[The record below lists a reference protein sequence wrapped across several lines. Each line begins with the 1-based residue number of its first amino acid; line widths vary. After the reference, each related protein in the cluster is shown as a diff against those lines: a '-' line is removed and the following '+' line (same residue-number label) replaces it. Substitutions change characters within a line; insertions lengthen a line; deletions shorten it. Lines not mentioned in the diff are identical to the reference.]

1 MTGRRRSAPD
11 VAAKAKAVEAALE
24 AGGDRLD
31 PAARASA
38 QAALARTAERLRL
51 GGEHTVV
58 ALVGATGSGK
68 SSLFNALTGMEMA
81 DVGARRPLTADPMA
95 CVWGDEDAGPL
106 LDWLGVPD
114 SRRVARESVL
124 DADREAPLHG
134 LVLLDLPDHDSTAVA
149 HRLEVD
155 RLVGL
160 VDLLVWVVDPQKY
173 ADEALHSGYLRP
185 LVGHDDVMLVVL
197 NQVDRLAPADLETCR
212 TDLRRLLDADGL
224 TTVRIVAAS
233 AKRGDGVDELRALL
247 ADVVQGQGAFLTRAS
262 ADLDEAARRLA
273 KGLAPVEPDAR
284 SLPASEDLVSAMA
297 SAAGLPV
304 LLDTVAAE
312 YRRQAS
318 TAVSWPVLRA
328 WRALGTDPLRRLRLA
343 GQTEGRLRELTRAS
357 LTTPSPA
364 QRERVDLA
372 VGQVCAEV
380 AERLP
385 PRWAQAVRSVTAP
398 HVDELS
404 GALDTAVSGV
414 DLRVRRPWWWVA
426 LAGLQLVLAAAAVI
440 GLVWLVMLG
449 VLRWLDQP
457 RPPTPYVGPV
467 PLPTLLLGGGLVLG
481 ALLGL
486 IAAELVRRG
495 ARRRRQEAVQDL
507 RGAVAEVAW
516 QNVVSPVAEVLADH
530 RTARE
535 ALAGAF

>member
-1 MTGRRRSAPD
+1 MSGRRRGAPD
-11 VAAKAKAVEAALE
+11 VAGKAKALEVALE

-38 QAALARTAERLRL
+38 VAALARSAERLRL

-68 SSLFNALTGMEMA
+68 SSLFNALSGMEMA
-81 DVGARRPLTADPMA
+81 DVGARRPLTAEPMA
-95 CVWGDEDAGPL
+95 CVWGEEDAGPL
-106 LDWLGVPD
+106 LDWLGVPP
-114 SRRVARESVL
+114 RRRITRETVL
-124 DADREAPLHG
+124 DADREADLHG

-185 LVGHDDVMLVVL
+185 LVGHDEVMVVVL
-197 NQVDRLAPADLETCR
+197 NQVDRLTPSEVETCR

-224 TTVRIVAAS
+224 GAVRIVTAS
-233 AKRGDGVDELRALL
+233 ARRGDGVDDLRALL
-247 ADVVQGQGAFLTRAS
+247 ADVVQGQSAFVARTS

-273 KGLAPVEPDAR
+273 KGLAGNEPDAR
-284 SLPASEDLVSAMA
+284 TLPAADDLVSAMA

-318 TAVSWPVLRA
+318 AAVGWPLARA
-328 WRALGTDPLRRLRLA
+328 WRALGADPLRRLRLA

-357 LTTPSPA
+357 LASPSPA
-364 QRERVDLA
+364 QRDRVDLA
-372 VGQVCAEV
+372 VGEVTTAV

-385 PRWAQAVRSVTAP
+385 PRWAGAVRSVTTP
-398 HVDELS
+398 HVDELA
-404 GALDTAVSGV
+404 GALDEAVARI
-414 DLRVRRPWWWVA
+414 DLGVRRAWWWVA
-426 LAGLQLVLAAAAVI
+426 LAAAQLLLASAVVV
-440 GLVWLVMLG
+440 GFVWLVLLG
-449 VLRWLDQP
+449 VLRWVDQP
-457 RPPTPYVGPV
+457 RPPTPYVGSV
-467 PLPTLLLGGGLVLG
+467 PLPTLLFVAGLVLG
-481 ALLGL
+481 ALLGVVGGVL
-486 IAAELVRRG
+486 ARRG
-495 ARRRRQEAVQDL
+495 ARQRRAEAVQEL
-507 RGAVAEVAW
+507 RDAVAGVAW
-516 QNVVSPVAEVLADH
+516 ERVVSPVAVVLTDH

>member
-106 LDWLGVPD
+106 LDWLGVPE

-197 NQVDRLAPADLETCR
+197 NQVDRLAPADLETCL

-273 KGLAPVEPDAR
+273 KGLAPAEPDAR

-328 WRALGTDPLRRLRLA
+328 WRALGTDPLGRLRLA

-398 HVDELS
+398 HIDELS
-404 GALDTAVSGV
+404 GALDDAVSGV

-457 RPPTPYVGPV
+457 RPPTPYIGPM

>member
-11 VAAKAKAVEAALE
+11 VAAKAKALETALE

-31 PAARASA
+31 PAAREGALG
-38 QAALARTAERLRL
+38 ALARTAERLRL

-68 SSLFNALTGMEMA
+68 SSLFNALSGMEMA
-81 DVGARRPLTADPMA
+81 DVGARRPLTAEPMA
-95 CVWGDEDAGPL
+95 CIWGDDEAGPL
-106 LDWLGVPD
+106 LDWLGVPPA
-114 SRRVARESVL
+114 RRLRRESVL

-173 ADEALHSGYLRP
+173 ADEALHSGYLRR

-197 NQVDRLAPADLETCR
+197 NQVDRLLDVEVDTCR

-224 TTVRIVAAS
+224 SSVRIVAAS
-233 AKRGDGVDELRALL
+233 ARRGDGVEELRSLL
-247 ADVVQGQGAFLTRAS
+247 ADVVQGQSAFLTRAS

-273 KGLAPVEPDAR
+273 KGLAGSEPDSR
-284 SLPASEDLVSAMA
+284 SLPAAEDLVAAMA

-312 YRRQAS
+312 YRRQGSA
-318 TAVSWPVLRA
+318 AVTWPLLRA
-328 WRALGTDPLRRLRLA
+328 WRSLGADPLRRLRLA

-357 LTTPSPA
+357 LAAPSPA

-372 VGQVCAEV
+372 VGQVSAAV
-380 AERLP
+380 ADRLP
-385 PRWAQAVRSVTAP
+385 PRWAGAVHAATAP
-398 HVDELS
+398 HVDDLA
-404 GALDTAVSGV
+404 GALDEAVGEV

-426 LAGLQLVLAAAAVI
+426 FAALQLLLAAAVVV
-440 GLVWLVMLG
+440 GFVWLVLLG
-449 VLRWLDQP
+449 VLRWVDQP
-457 RPPTPYVGPV
+457 RPPTAYVLGVPV
-467 PLPTLLLGGGLVLG
+467 PTLLFVGGLVAGAVLG
-481 ALLGL
+481 VV
-486 IAAELVRRG
+486 AAALVRRG
-495 ARRRRQEAVQDL
+495 ARRRRAEAVQDL
-507 RGAVAEVAW
+507 RAAVADVAW
-516 QNVVSPVAEVLADH
+516 SRVVSPVAEVLGDH
-530 RTARE
+530 RAARE
-535 ALAGAF
+535 ALSGAF

>member
-11 VAAKAKAVEAALE
+11 VAAKAKAVETALE

-106 LDWLGVPD
+106 LDWLGVPE

-197 NQVDRLAPADLETCR
+197 NQVDRLAPADLETCL

-273 KGLAPVEPDAR
+273 KGLAPAEPDAR

-328 WRALGTDPLRRLRLA
+328 WRALGTDPLGRLRLA

-398 HVDELS
+398 HIDELS
-404 GALDTAVSGV
+404 GALDDAVSGV

-457 RPPTPYVGPV
+457 RPPTPYIGPM